1 MARKTRGQGRKRVT
15 VAENTAGERWSNGDA
30 NGSGKGRR
38 GRVGV
43 EAGNANGWGGARRGP
58 TRREWGEAR
67 HGGRRGGG
75 SRAALRTR
83 RWGWADGRR
92 WGRARERRRRR
103 RGADIDEERKAV
115 CVCNERA
122 LLPFDSTIHL
132 FFSLAC
138 ICSRL
143 WLGVESTRRGL
154 PREGRGGQE
163 GQKPPRVEFNAS
175 SMGFISGLL
184 SGHGDDKR
192 RR

>member
-1 MARKTRGQGRKRVT
+1 MT

-43 EAGNANGWGGARRGP
+43 EAGNANGRGGARRGP

-154 PREGRGGQE
+154 AREGRGGQE